1 MSYKK
6 CYLIPSEKNSFIQRN
21 KMEDITVRP
30 DSKGRI
36 NLGDIAQGVSS
47 YRVSIVENGKL
58 ILTPYVEIPLS
69 EKWIFEDKEILERV
83 KEHLKK
89 VDDTPSS

>member
-1 MSYKK
+1 
-6 CYLIPSEKNSFIQRN
+6 
-21 KMEDITVRP
+21 MEDITVRP

>member
-1 MSYKK
+1 
-6 CYLIPSEKNSFIQRN
+6 
-21 KMEDITVRP
+21 MEDITVRP

-58 ILTPYVEIPLS
+58 ILTPYVEIPFS